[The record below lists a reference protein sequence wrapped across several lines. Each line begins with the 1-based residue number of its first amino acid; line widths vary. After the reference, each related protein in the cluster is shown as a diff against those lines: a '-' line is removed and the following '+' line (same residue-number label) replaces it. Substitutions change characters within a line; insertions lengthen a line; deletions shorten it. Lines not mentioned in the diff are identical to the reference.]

1 MTFEQWFADMQDRY
15 DANYSGYEDLLKE
28 CWEAA
33 QKVEQTRITKL
44 LDGVDKTQTTSDKG
58 WWETNTGAEFGA
70 TLLCQIKTYTQQLE
84 TPNV

>member
-33 QKVEQTRITKL
+33 QKAEQTRIAKL
-44 LDGVDKTQTTSDKG
+44 LDGMDKTQTISDKG

-70 TLLCQIKTYTQQLE
+70 TLLSRINTHPQQQEIK
-84 TPNV
+84 